1 MADYKVGYC
10 NPPKEHQFK
19 KGVCANPKGRG
30 KRLKPAYERV
40 IEDVMSAPITFHEGG
55 RQKRATRAE
64 VLVRK
69 HVSAALNGDP
79 ESAMRLLQLHKHAE
93 RYAVEGPTI
102 IEFNG
107 LPHRDIDA
115 TDRKAALLAGI
126 FEYRPEKEEPEK

>member
-1 MADYKVGYC
+1 MAEYNVGYC
-10 NPPKEHQFK
+10 NPPKEYRFK

-30 KRLKPAYERV
+30 KRIKPPYERV
-40 IEDVMSAPITFHEGG
+40 IEEVMSAPITFQEGG

-79 ESAMRLLQLHKHAE
+79 ESAMRLLQLHKHAV

-107 LPHRDIDA
+107 LPDRDRGS
-115 TDRKAALLAGI
+115 TDRKAAHMAGLLG
-126 FEYRPEKEEPEK
+126 YPTEKEESEK